1 MSKSILVADDSIT
14 IRKVVELTFAETGIR
29 VESVGSGREALDR
42 IPVLRPDL
50 VLADVVMPEP
60 SGYDVCRAVKDSE
73 RPVPVLLLAG
83 TFEPFDPERARGAG
97 ADGHLIKPFESRTLV
112 ERVEAL
118 LASPPA
124 PVLRPAPPSAPPPEE
139 LESVLQ
145 DLAAAAP
152 PPEPE
157 PALTAGE
164 EIETLLDEAAPA
176 TPDVSDL
183 PALSAAD
190 LRRVADL
197 VVSSLA
203 EQIVREVAWE
213 VVPETAERLVRERLR
228 QLEREEPD

>member
-29 VESVGSGREALDR
+29 VESVGSGREALER

-60 SGYDVCRAVKDSE
+60 SGYDVCRAVKASE

-83 TFEPFDPERARGAG
+83 TFEPFDPERARGVG

-118 LASPPA
+118 LAAPPA
-124 PVLRPAPPSAPPPEE
+124 SIPRPVAEAPPAEE
-139 LESVLQ
+139 LESVLD
-145 DLAAAAP
+145 DLAAASPPAPESAP
-152 PPEPE
+152 PE
-157 PALTAGE
+157 T
-164 EIETLLDEAAPA
+164 EIETLLDEAV
-176 TPDVSDL
+176 PDV
-183 PALSAAD
+183 PRLSEAD
-190 LRRVADL
+190 LRRLAEL
-197 VVSSLA
+197 VVSRLA
-203 EQIVREVAWE
+203 EQVVREVAWE
-213 VVPETAERLVRERLR
+213 VVPETAERLVRQRLT

>member
-60 SGYDVCRAVKDSE
+60 SGYDVCRAVKASE

-83 TFEPFDPERARGAG
+83 TFEPFDPERARGVG

-118 LASPPA
+118 LAAPPA
-124 PVLRPAPPSAPPPEE
+124 PIPAPVPVAPPVEE
-139 LESVLQ
+139 LESVLD

-152 PPEPE
+152 TVPESAPPEI
-157 PALTAGE
+157 
-164 EIETLLDEAAPA
+164 EIETLLDEA
-176 TPDVSDL
+176 L
-183 PALSAAD
+183 PAVPDAPGLSEAD
-190 LRRVADL
+190 LHRLAEL
-197 VVSSLA
+197 VVSRLA
-203 EQIVREVAWE
+203 EQVVREVAWE
-213 VVPETAERLVRERLR
+213 VVPETAERLVRQRLT

>member
-60 SGYDVCRAVKDSE
+60 SGYDVCRAVKASE

-83 TFEPFDPERARGAG
+83 TFEPFDPERARGVG

-118 LASPPA
+118 LAAPPSPVPA
-124 PVLRPAPPSAPPPEE
+124 PVAEAPPAEE
-139 LESVLQ
+139 LESVLD
-145 DLAAAAP
+145 DLAAAPPTPESA
-152 PPEPE
+152 PPEP
-157 PALTAGE
+157 
-164 EIETLLDEAAPA
+164 EIETLLEEAVPA
-176 TPDVSDL
+176 LPDV
-183 PALSAAD
+183 PGLSEAD
-190 LRRVADL
+190 LHRLAEI
-197 VVSSLA
+197 VVSRLA
-203 EQIVREVAWE
+203 EQVVREVAWE
-213 VVPETAERLVRERLR
+213 VVPETAERLVRQRLT

>member
-83 TFEPFDPERARGAG
+83 TFEPFDAERARGAG

-124 PVLRPAPPSAPPPEE
+124 AVPRPVPPPAPPPEE
-139 LESVLQ
+139 LENVLD
-145 DLAAAAP
+145 DLAAGAP
-152 PPEPE
+152 APAPEKE
-157 PALTAGE
+157 VAAGE
-164 EIETLLDEAAPA
+164 EIDSLLDEAAP
-176 TPDVSDL
+176 DL
-183 PALSAAD
+183 PGLPSLSLSETD
-190 LRRVADL
+190 LRRLADL
-197 VVSSLA
+197 VVSRLA

>member
-60 SGYDVCRAVKDSE
+60 SGYDVCRAVKASE

-118 LASPPA
+118 LAAPPA
-124 PVLRPAPPSAPPPEE
+124 SVTRAVPPQPQPAPEEE
-139 LESVLQ
+139 LESVLD
-145 DLAAAAP
+145 DLAASAP
-152 PPEPE
+152 HAPESA
-157 PALTAGE
+157 PAG
-164 EIETLLDEAAPA
+164 IETLLQDPGAGVPEVPG
-176 TPDVSDL
+176 
-183 PALSAAD
+183 LSEAD
-190 LRRVADL
+190 LRRLAEL
-197 VVSSLA
+197 VVSRLA
-203 EQIVREVAWE
+203 EQVVREVAWE
-213 VVPETAERLVRERLR
+213 VVPETAERLVRQRLI

>member
-42 IPVLRPDL
+42 IAELRPDL

-60 SGYDVCRAVKDSE
+60 SGYDVCRAVKTSA
-73 RPVPVLLLAG
+73 RPVPVLLLA
-83 TFEPFDPERARGAG
+83 EPFDPERARGVG

-118 LASPPA
+118 LSGPPA
-124 PVLRPAPPSAPPPEE
+124 PVPPQAPPPAPPAEE
-139 LESVLQ
+139 LESVLD
-145 DLAAAAP
+145 DLAAATPPAP
-152 PPEPE
+152 AAEPPVQ
-157 PALTAGE
+157 
-164 EIETLLDEAAPA
+164 EIETLLEEADPVAP
-176 TPDVSDL
+176 D
-183 PALSAAD
+183 LSAPSSLSEGD
-190 LRRVADL
+190 LRRLAEL
-197 VVSSLA
+197 VVSRLA
-203 EQIVREVAWE
+203 EQVVREVAWE

>member
-60 SGYDVCRAVKDSE
+60 SGYDVCRAVKASE

-118 LASPPA
+118 LAAPA
-124 PVLRPAPPSAPPPEE
+124 ATGGHVVPPPPQAAPEEE
-139 LESVLQ
+139 LESVLD
-145 DLAAAAP
+145 DLAGAAP
-152 PPEPE
+152 PTPESA
-157 PALTAGE
+157 PA
-164 EIETLLDEAAPA
+164 EIESLLEDPGG
-176 TPDVSDL
+176 DVAGV
-183 PALSAAD
+183 PGLSEAD
-190 LRRVADL
+190 LRRLAEL
-197 VVSSLA
+197 VVSRLA
-203 EQIVREVAWE
+203 EQVVREVAWE
-213 VVPETAERLVRERLR
+213 VVPETAERLVRQRLT

>member
-60 SGYDVCRAVKDSE
+60 SGYDVCRAVKASE

-118 LASPPA
+118 LAAPLAPA
-124 PVLRPAPPSAPPPEE
+124 PLPRSPLPEAPSPGASPAEE
-139 LESVLQ
+139 LESVLD

-152 PPEPE
+152 ALQGAPPEIDSLLEE
-157 PALTAGE
+157 PGSAV
-164 EIETLLDEAAPA
+164 
-176 TPDVSDL
+176 PDV
-183 PALSAAD
+183 PALSEAD
-190 LRRVADL
+190 LRRLAEL
-197 VVSSLA
+197 VVSRLA
-203 EQIVREVAWE
+203 EQVVRELAWE
-213 VVPETAERLVRERLR
+213 VVPETAERLVRQRLT